1 MAAADREPRTDK
13 PVASMPQ
20 RQGADSEEKQE
31 PAIDINI
38 EPWTV

>member
-1 MAAADREPRTDK
+1 MSRDMSRDIERATTENEP
-13 PVASMPQ
+13 
-20 RQGADSEEKQE
+20 GADSDKKQE